1 MKKFTL
7 LMFAAVL
14 TFGSVTFAQ
23 KNVSTPVATNSIAKP
38 FVVSNDNNAKVIT
51 TDTIWSATSYMAC
64 GDSLTYYSLN
74 TASVGNNGY
83 LTGNNKYG
91 DLEKGM
97 LIKHTGAGNVTGVI
111 VMVVKK
117 GNVGT
122 GTCAVNLYSKG
133 ADNLPGTLLGT
144 SVPKTLSTITTN
156 TNTFTFSPAIAV
168 TGDFF
173 ANVVLPTT
181 AGDTI
186 IVISTKGTCQG
197 PDSVSV
203 DKASDNSFM
212 YMKTGWN
219 FNGDLAIWP
228 IVESGSATSTYPVN
242 FSVVN
247 GNGTLTA
254 TVDAT
259 PITSGASVTAGKNV
273 VFTATPAGGYV
284 VKEWKDNSVV
294 VSGNTT
300 TSYTVSNLAATAT
313 VSVEFKLPQVISNNA
328 IENLNDY
335 SVNNQIAIQNN
346 SNLIVNQVVVY
357 NLMGQEVAKFDVQK
371 SESMML
377 NADFAS
383 SNYIVKVI
391 ANNVVGTYKVF
402 VK

>member
-1 MKKFTL
+1 
-7 LMFAAVL
+7 MFAAVL

-23 KNVSTPVATNSIAKP
+23 KNVSTAVATNSITKP
-38 FVVSNDNNAKVIT
+38 FTVSNDNNAKVIT
-51 TDTIWSATSYMAC
+51 TDTLWSATSYMAC

-74 TASVGNNGY
+74 TATVGTNGY

-97 LIKHTGAGNVTGVI
+97 LIKHTGSGNVTGVI

-117 GNVGT
+117 GTAGT
-122 GTCAVNLYSKG
+122 GTCAVNIYSKG

-173 ANVVLPTT
+173 ANVVLPTV

-228 IVESGSATSTYPVN
+228 IVESGSVASTYPVN

-254 TVDAT
+254 TVDAA
-259 PITSGASVTAGKNV
+259 PITTGASVTAGKNV
-273 VFTATPAGGYV
+273 VFTATPAAGYV
-284 VKEWKDNSVV
+284 VKEWKNNSVV

-300 TSYTVSNLAATAT
+300 TSYTVSNLTATAT

-328 IENLNDY
+328 IENLNVY
-335 SVNNQIAIQNN
+335 SINNQIAIQNN

-357 NLMGQEVAKFDVQK
+357 NLMGQEVAKFNVQK
-371 SESMML
+371 SESLML

>member
-1 MKKFTL
+1 MKKITL
-7 LMFAAVL
+7 LMLAAVL
-14 TFGSVTFAQ
+14 TFCSVTFAQ
-23 KNVSTPVATNSIAKP
+23 KNASTAVASTSIANP

-51 TDTIWSATSYMAC
+51 TDTLWSATSYMAC

-74 TASVGNNGY
+74 SATVFTNGY

-97 LIKHTGAGNVTGVI
+97 LIKNTGAANVTGVI

-122 GTCAVNLYSKG
+122 GTCAVNIYSKG
-133 ADNLPGTLLGT
+133 TDNLPATLLGT
-144 SVPKTLSTITTN
+144 SVPKTLSSITGN
-156 TNTFTFSPAIAV
+156 TNTFTFSSPIAV

-173 ANVVLPTT
+173 ANVVLPTVV
-181 AGDTI
+181 GDTI

-197 PDSVSV
+197 PDSVSI

-212 YMKTGWN
+212 YMKTGWG

-247 GNGTLTA
+247 GNGTLAA
-254 TVDAT
+254 TVDAAA
-259 PITSGASVTAGKNV
+259 ITSGASVTAGKNV
-273 VFTATPAGGYV
+273 IFTATPANGYV
-284 VKEWKDNSVV
+284 VKEWKNNNVV

-300 TSYTVSNLAATAT
+300 NTYTLSNLAATAT
-313 VSVEFKLPQVISNNA
+313 VTVEFRLPQGISNNA
-328 IENLNDY
+328 IENLNVY

-346 SNLIVNQVVVY
+346 SNIIVNQVVVY
-357 NLMGQEVAKFDVQK
+357 NLMGQEVANINVQK
-371 SESMML
+371 SESMIL

-391 ANNVVGTYKVF
+391 ANNLVGTYKVF